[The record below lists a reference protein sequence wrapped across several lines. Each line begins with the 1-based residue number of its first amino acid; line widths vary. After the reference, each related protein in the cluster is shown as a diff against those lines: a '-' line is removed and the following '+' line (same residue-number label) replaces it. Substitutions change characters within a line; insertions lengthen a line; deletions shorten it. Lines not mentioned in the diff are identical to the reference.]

1 MRSTGGSSFGELDT
15 IVDLDQE
22 LIADRAKN
30 RSILPFVVAA
40 RGLAWIN
47 RTPSTAQALSS
58 CEDTNADPR
67 STRIAFG
74 EPAGHQPGSERGLEP
89 EHVLA
94 GAPPPA
100 DQHAGVIIDKPEQHR
115 PSRRGAGQGGAVQPV
130 PGPQLVA
137 LGGLEA
143 TIDLSRPAAVR
154 ADIQPLARKVR
165 LQRPQPRQLTHR
177 DGGEHDLPDLRRGP
191 LRPLPLQVRTPA
203 PAPRVGVRGTETRGW
218 GTSASNPP

>member
-1 MRSTGGSSFGELDT
+1 MIDDLKPCGEQAVQLGELDT

-22 LIADRAKN
+22 LIADRAKKPFDLALRGRRARARVDQPDAEHSTGSEQLRGHER
-30 RSILPFVVAA
+30 RSAIDQDRF
-40 RGLAWIN
+40 R
-47 RTPSTAQALSS
+47 
-58 CEDTNADPR
+58 
-67 STRIAFG
+67 

-165 LQRPQPRQLTHR
+165 LQRPQPRH
-177 DGGEHDLPDLRRGP
+177 
-191 LRPLPLQVRTPA
+191 
-203 PAPRVGVRGTETRGW
+203 
-218 GTSASNPP
+218 